1 MIMKK
6 EYMKP
11 DMQVIELR
19 RRNNLLAGSNTA
31 IEIES
36 GNYVENEMEDL

>member
-11 DMQVIELR
+11 DMQVVELR
-19 RRNNLLAGSNTA
+19 GRNNLLAGSDRYIDIKQSNF
-31 IEIES
+31 
-36 GNYVENEMEDL
+36 VEDEMEDL

>member
-19 RRNNLLAGSNTA
+19 RRNNLLAGSNTEL
-31 IEIES
+31 IYNN
-36 GNYVENEMEDL
+36 NYNSEEMTDL

>member
-1 MIMKK
+1 MKK

-19 RRNNLLAGSNTA
+19 RRNNLLAGSNRN
-31 IEIES
+31 IDIKEEEYN
-36 GNYVENEMEDL
+36 GEMIDL